1 MNFPRLIMACCLAT
15 VLVSGCGQ
23 KRAVRDTD
31 RYPHPTGSAIEAG
44 DIELRLRAE
53 ASRWHGTP
61 HRMGG
66 TDLNGVDCSGLV
78 QRIYQDIFGIQVP
91 RTARQQA
98 TRGVGVGRQA
108 LAPGDLVFFR
118 PPGKKDHVG
127 IYLGQGEFVHTSAK
141 RGVTISRM
149 ELDYWRKYYWKARRI
164 LR

>member
-1 MNFPRLIMACCLAT
+1 
-15 VLVSGCGQ
+15 
-23 KRAVRDTD
+23 
-31 RYPHPTGSAIEAG
+31 
-44 DIELRLRAE
+44 
-53 ASRWHGTP
+53 
-61 HRMGG
+61 MGG

-78 QRIYQDIFGIQVP
+78 QRIYQDIFGIQMP

-98 TRGVGVGRQA
+98 ARGVGVGRQA

>member
-1 MNFPRLIMACCLAT
+1 MNLPRLIVAGSLAI

-23 KRAVRDTD
+23 KRAVRVEG
-31 RYPHPTGSAIEAG
+31 RYPQPVGPAIAAG
-44 DIELRLRAE
+44 DIESRLRAE
-53 ASRWHGTP
+53 ASRWRGTP

-78 QRIYQDIFGIQVP
+78 QKIYQDLFGIQMP

-98 TRGVGVGRQA
+98 ARGIGVGRQE
-108 LAPGDLVFFR
+108 LEPGDLVFFR

-141 RGVTISRM
+141 KGVMISRM
-149 ELDYWRKYYWKARRI
+149 ELDYWRKYYWMARRI